1 MCVCDCYVY
10 IYRYM
15 YLTCCSEQECWR
27 RTNFLLGVHCYR
39 IYTVGAVLP
48 IVVHVEE
55 SYWMGLLSSSIFTCV
70 INWKKEDEENSN
82 GIFFMLFTYLLKSA
96 CCIFKK
102 AFRVLNIFSLFNSI
116 FMNFTVHCTVFLCYV
131 LLQIAEAL
139 MEALQAIDWL
149 DEYIEGLSD

>member
-1 MCVCDCYVY
+1 MTQVYWMLFNIYVIAFVGVCVCVRLLY

-15 YLTCCSEQECWR
+15 YLTYCSEQECWR
-27 RTNFLLGVHCYR
+27 RTNFLES
-39 IYTVGAVLP
+39 IYTGGVVLP

-55 SYWMGLLSSSIFTCV
+55 SYWMELLSSSIFTCV

-102 AFRVLNIFSLFNSI
+102 AFRVLNIFSLFQ
-116 FMNFTVHCTVFLCYV
+116 FLWTSLYIV
-131 LLQIAEAL
+131 LYSCVIS
-139 MEALQAIDWL
+139 
-149 DEYIEGLSD
+149 YYK

>member
-1 MCVCDCYVY
+1 M
-10 IYRYM
+10 
-15 YLTCCSEQECWR
+15 L
-27 RTNFLLGVHCYR
+27 RTGMLKKNKFSGVHLHWWSGIANSRTCR
-39 IYTVGAVLP
+39 GVILNGTF
-48 IVVHVEE
+48 
-55 SYWMGLLSSSIFTCV
+55 IFIDFYLCD
-70 INWKKEDEENSN
+70 KLKERRWRNSN